1 MGALEARSL
10 GSCCDFGGWE
20 PAWFMQGFQ
29 APAKQGGFGWVQG
42 GVPSPAGKR
51 RSRVEARSE
60 PIQSRKTSIPAATC
74 WWRCGYQPAF
84 CSVTVGRGGEGSTWR
99 GREAEPPQAWRCQG
113 LGGWQ
118 PQSGCKELVL
128 RLHVVSAS
136 ALWHGV
142 QLLEL
147 QSLGP
152 SEPLTPS
159 LPEPLLLKASPCCQN
174 LP

>member
-1 MGALEARSL
+1 MTL
-10 GSCCDFGGWE
+10 GDGSRHGLCRGFKPQPSRVGLGGFRAE
-20 PAWFMQGFQ
+20 FQ
-29 APAKQGGFGWVQG
+29 AQRESGGRGWK
-42 GVPSPAGKR
+42 PDLS
-51 RSRVEARSE
+51 RSRAVR
-60 PIQSRKTSIPAATC
+60 QVPAATC